1 MLVKSN
7 GINFMKKLIIFALG
21 CALAFTAA
29 ADMLECTVTDKQD
42 NGRKYTP
49 QQVAAGKYSYKLDN
63 DEQKP
68 KLTRCAYSAK
78 EKKVLCSNIRIERVG
93 TEPTD
98 QLKRFYYNRSM
109 SNFHLEQ
116 GYAFKDN
123 LTDKSFNFGI
133 CKAVK

>member
-1 MLVKSN
+1 MRKIVTLV
-7 GINFMKKLIIFALG
+7 AG
-21 CALAFTAA
+21 CMLAFAATA
-29 ADMLECTVTDKQD
+29 DVLECVVTDKTD
-42 NGRKYTP
+42 NGRKFTK
-49 QQVAAGKYSYKLDN
+49 QQVEAGKYSYKLVN

-78 EKKVLCSNIRIERVG
+78 FKKVVCSNVRIDRVG
-93 TEPTD
+93 TEPSD
-98 QLKRFYYNRSM
+98 QLKRFYYNQAR

-123 LTDKSFNFGI
+123 LTDKSFNFGT

>member
-1 MLVKSN
+1 
-7 GINFMKKLIIFALG
+7 MKKIITLVAG
-21 CALAFTAA
+21 CMLAFAA
-29 ADMLECTVTDKQD
+29 SADVLECVVTDKTD
-42 NGRKYTP
+42 NGRKFTK

-63 DEQKP
+63 DDQKP

-78 EKKVLCSNIRIERVG
+78 VKKVVCGNVRIDRVG
-93 TEPTD
+93 TEPSD
-98 QLKRFYYNRSM
+98 QLKRFYYNNAK

-123 LTDKSFNFGI
+123 LTDKSFNFGT

>member
-1 MLVKSN
+1 
-7 GINFMKKLIIFALG
+7 MKKLMILLAGATFAF
-21 CALAFTAA
+21 AAA
-29 ADMLECTVTDKQD
+29 ADMLECTVTDKTD
-42 NGRKYTP
+42 NGRKFTP

-63 DEQKP
+63 DDQKP

-78 EKKVLCSNIRIERVG
+78 MQKVVCSNVRIERVG
-93 TEPTD
+93 TEPD
-98 QLKRFYYNRSM
+98 DKLKRFYYNRSN

-123 LTDKSFNFGI
+123 LTPKSFNFGT

>member
-1 MLVKSN
+1 
-7 GINFMKKLIIFALG
+7 MKKLVTFFAG
-21 CALAFTAA
+21 CLLAFSATA
-29 ADMLECTVTDKQD
+29 DILECTVTDKTN

-63 DEQKP
+63 NDQKP
-68 KLTRCAYSAK
+68 KLTRCAYSS
-78 EKKVLCSNIRIERVG
+78 ERKKVVCSNVRIERVG
-93 TEPTD
+93 TEPND
-98 QLKRFYYNRSM
+98 QLKRFYYNSAK

-123 LTDKSFNFGI
+123 LTDKSFNFGT